1 MIAANRF
8 YFEDVDPQAV
18 LETPALT
25 VTEAHAT
32 LFAGLVQE
40 AAAPA
45 GPVPD
50 LLPLCLTTGL
60 GWRVPQPP
68 LAVLAF
74 LGVEWE
80 MREPIRVGDTIR
92 SRSRTA
98 VKRALREGG
107 FVVEDREV
115 INQRG
120 EVVQRGRFSFLV
132 AKRPAGGAPGGPART
147 QEASA

>member
-1 MIAANRF
+1 MAEPARF
-8 YFEDVDPQAV
+8 YFEDVVLHTV

-25 VTEAHAT
+25 LTEAHVGLYT
-32 LFAGLVQE
+32 GLVQE
-40 AAAPA
+40 APAPA
-45 GPVPD
+45 GVAPD

-60 GWRVPQPP
+60 GWRSPQPP

-80 MREPIRVGDTIR
+80 MQRPIHVGDTIH

-98 VKRALREGG
+98 VKRSLREGG
-107 FVVEDREV
+107 FLVEEREV
-115 INQRG
+115 VNQRG

-132 AKRPAGGAPGGPART
+132 AKRPPGEARGGSGRT

>member
-1 MIAANRF
+1 MRGAHRF
-8 YFEDVDPQAV
+8 YFEDVDPHAV

-25 VTEAHAT
+25 VTEAHVS
-32 LFAGLVQE
+32 LFTGLVQE
-40 AAAPA
+40 PVAAAGVA
-45 GPVPD
+45 PD

-60 GWRVPQPP
+60 GWRMPQPP

-74 LGVEWE
+74 LGVEWD
-80 MREPIRVGDTIR
+80 MQHPIRVGDTIH

-98 VKRALREGG
+98 VKRSLREGG
-107 FVVEDREV
+107 YVVEEREV

-132 AKRPAGGAPGGPART
+132 AKRPSGEPVPGSPPP